1 MGFSSGVPLL
11 LIGQTLKAVLTEN
24 GLDLKTIGFFSLVGL
39 PYTWKF
45 LWSPLMDWFV
55 PLRLGRRRSWLF
67 LTQLGLAL
75 SIFAISFVNPKTDI
89 TLLAVA
95 AILIAFF
102 SASQDIVVDA
112 YRRDVLADEQLGIGS
127 SLYVIGYRGALLV
140 TGAGALIIADHISWR
155 ETYWIMA
162 ALMFVGIVTTL
173 FAPEPKLE
181 APPPRTLR
189 ESVVEP
195 FKEFFKRDG
204 AFVIL
209 AFVLLYKIG
218 EQMAS
223 EMYTTFLLKTGFT
236 KTEIGTVA
244 KLIAVWAMIAGGVVG
259 GTLIIRLKMY
269 RSLWIFGILQSL
281 AILLF
286 SVLAMIGPSVPFLAF
301 AMATENFA
309 SGMATT
315 AYMAFM
321 AMQTKRRF
329 SATQYALL
337 ASLIGVPRTIF
348 AASTGI
354 LAEML
359 GWPGFFVAC
368 TVFTIP
374 GLLLL
379 FTLKKFVDVENGAG
393 A

>member
-1 MGFSSGVPLL
+1 
-11 LIGQTLKAVLTEN
+11 
-24 GLDLKTIGFFSLVGL
+24 
-39 PYTWKF
+39 
-45 LWSPLMDWFV
+45 
-55 PLRLGRRRSWLF
+55 
-67 LTQLGLAL
+67 
-75 SIFAISFVNPKTDI
+75 
-89 TLLAVA
+89 
-95 AILIAFF
+95 
-102 SASQDIVVDA
+102 
-112 YRRDVLADEQLGIGS
+112 
-127 SLYVIGYRGALLV
+127 VIGYRAALLV
-140 TGAGALIIADHISWR
+140 TGAGALIIADHLSWR

-162 ALMFVGIVTTL
+162 AMMLVGIITTL
-173 FAPEPKLE
+173 FAPEPVIE

-204 AFVIL
+204 AIQIL

-223 EMYTTFLLKTGFT
+223 EMYTTFLLIIGFT

-259 GTLIIRLKMY
+259 GTLIIRLNMY
-269 RSLWIFGILQSL
+269 RSLWIFGILQSI

-286 SVLAMIGPSVPFLAF
+286 SVLAKIGHNVPFLAA
-301 AMATENFA
+301 AMGIESFA

-321 AMQTKRRF
+321 AMQTQRRF

-337 ASLIGVPRTIF
+337 ASLIGVPRTIC

-368 TVFTIP
+368 TIFTIP
-374 GLLLL
+374 GLLMLL
-379 FTLKKFVDVENGAG
+379 TMKKFVDVDVNAETASLK
-393 A
+393 